1 MAVEGVGRGYM
12 GCGQTGGRMGVLVRG
27 ELARG
32 DTANQQEVLTN
43 DNRKRS
49 SSEARVTDVSPIK
62 NGMTSTKDPYVGM
75 EGTRCYN

>member
-1 MAVEGVGRGYM
+1 
-12 GCGQTGGRMGVLVRG
+12 MGVLVRG

-49 SSEARVTDVSPIK
+49 SSEALLIEVSPIN
-62 NGMTSTKDPYVGM
+62 NGMASTKVPMLGWKEPDVIAKK
-75 EGTRCYN
+75 EGPSA